1 LYRHDAGQCPH
12 VWFVDCSS
20 QAQGITVSSTPFPR
34 TLAAG
39 AVLSALATL
48 AGSAAAQA
56 QVQESKPMATV
67 IVTAT
72 PFGRI
77 EGDQILT
84 AAKVLSGDDLHNKVG
99 GSLGETLSH
108 ELGVSASSFGAGA
121 SRPIIR
127 GLEGS
132 RVKVLENGMAVSDIS
147 GLSNDHAVATD
158 GPTAKQIEI
167 LRGPAALLYGS
178 GAIGG
183 LVNVVNDRI
192 PTTRQ
197 ETPTGEVEGRYGSVD
212 RSAAGSLS
220 VDTGHGPFAFHVDG
234 SARDAKDFKIPGS
247 RFADGTPDGNGGT
260 LPNSFNRQKS
270 AGLGA
275 SYIGDWGFAGVSASQ
290 IANDYGIP
298 TLDGSQI
305 SMHQRRYDFDS
316 LVKEPFA
323 GFENFKFKT
332 GFTNYRHSELDL
344 EGAPQTN
351 FTNRSLET
359 RMEMS
364 HKPVA
369 GWHGSFGFQTEN
381 TNFAA
386 LNARDGSPDTVPATR
401 STSHALFLVE
411 EHKLGPLDMN
421 AGARYEAVE
430 RQPVGNRERSFNL
443 TSYSVGALWPFTA
456 GYGVGLT
463 GSIAQR
469 APTAD
474 ELYSGG
480 PHDSTNT
487 FDIGNADFAKETS
500 RNIELSLQK
509 SSGALRW
516 KANLFQ
522 TKADHFVYGEIDGTL
537 VDDAGNQGAG
547 ATFRRRQ
554 FRQGDATIRG
564 AEAELS
570 YNLGHDG
577 VSWHAFA
584 DRSHGVLDNAGSL
597 PLQPATRVGGDVGY
611 KKGAWR
617 AGVSVLHALR
627 QDRLASYE
635 TSPTDAYTQLD
646 ANVSYTQK
654 VRAYDVTYFALAKN
668 LLNQDIRVST
678 SVLKDIVPLPG
689 RNLVMGVRLRF

>member
-1 LYRHDAGQCPH
+1 M
-12 VWFVDCSS
+12 SS
-20 QAQGITVSSTPFPR
+20 KNFPR
-34 TLAAG
+34 TLLAG
-39 AVLSALATL
+39 AVLSAI
-48 AGSAAAQA
+48 SSFAAAQT
-56 QVQESKPMATV
+56 STGKITTV

-72 PFGRI
+72 PFGNA

-84 AAKVLSGDDLHNKVG
+84 PAKVLSGEDLHNKVG

-158 GPTAKQIEI
+158 GPTARQIEI

-192 PTTRQ
+192 PTTLQ
-197 ETPTGEVEGRYGSVD
+197 SVPTGELEGRYGSAD
-212 RSAAGSLS
+212 RSGTGSVAVDAGQ
-220 VDTGHGPFAFHVDG
+220 GPFAVHFDA
-234 SARDAKDFKIPGS
+234 SARDAGDYRIPGS
-247 RFADGTPDGNGGT
+247 RYADGRPDPQDGK
-260 LPNSFNRQKS
+260 LANSFNRQHS
-270 AGLGA
+270 VGLGG
-275 SYIGDWGFAGVSASQ
+275 SYIGDWGFVGTSAGV
-290 IANDYGIP
+290 IGNDYGIP
-298 TLDGSQI
+298 TLEASQI
-305 SMHQRRYDFDS
+305 TMHQRRFDIDS

-323 GFENFKFKT
+323 GFENFKFKS
-332 GFTNYRHSELDL
+332 GYTNYRHSELDL
-344 EGAPQTN
+344 EGVPQTN

-359 RMEMS
+359 RWEIS

-369 GWHGSFGFQTEN
+369 GWRGTFGLQTEN

-386 LNARDGSPDTVPATR
+386 LNASDGSPNTVPATR
-401 STSHALFLVE
+401 SKSHAFFLVE

-421 AGARYEAVE
+421 AGARYEKVE
-430 RQPVGNRERSFNL
+430 RTPQNNSARDFQLS
-443 TSYSVGALWPFTA
+443 SYSVGALWPFMA
-456 GYGVGLT
+456 GYSTGLT
-463 GSIAQR
+463 GSVAQR

-487 FDIGNADFAKETS
+487 FDIGNANFVKETS
-500 RNIELSLQK
+500 RNVELSLQK
-509 SSGALRW
+509 TSGLLRW

-522 TKADHFVYGEIDGTL
+522 NKVKNFVYGEIDGTL
-537 VDDAGNQGAG
+537 LDDEGNPGDEL
-547 ATFRRRQ
+547 RRRQ
-554 FRQGDATIRG
+554 FRQANATIRG

-577 VSWHAFA
+577 VSWHGFV
-584 DRSHGVLDNAGSL
+584 DRSRGALDGDGSL
-597 PLQPATRVGGDVGY
+597 PLQPATRVGGDIGY
-611 KKGAWR
+611 RQGPWR
-617 AGVSVLHALR
+617 AGVSALHALK

-635 TSPTDAYTQLD
+635 TTPTDAYTQLD
-646 ANVSYTQK
+646 LNLSYTQR
-654 VRAYDVTYFALAKN
+654 VGNNDVTYFALLKN
-668 LLNQDIRVST
+668 ALDQDIRYST
-678 SVLKDIVPLPG
+678 SVLKDVVPLPG

>member
-1 LYRHDAGQCPH
+1 MFHKN
-12 VWFVDCSS
+12 
-20 QAQGITVSSTPFPR
+20 FPR
-34 TLAAG
+34 TIVAG
-39 AVLSALATL
+39 AVLSAI
-48 AGSAAAQA
+48 SSIAAAQTA
-56 QVQESKPMATV
+56 AAPVTGKITTV

-72 PFGRI
+72 PFGNA

-84 AAKVLSGDDLHNKVG
+84 PAKVLSGDDLHNKVG

-158 GPTAKQIEI
+158 GPTARQIEI

-192 PTTRQ
+192 PTTLQ
-197 ETPTGEVEGRYGSVD
+197 TVPTGELEGRYGSAD
-212 RSAAGSLS
+212 RSGTGSLS
-220 VDTGHGPFAFHVDG
+220 VDAGQGPFAVHLDA
-234 SARDAKDFKIPGS
+234 SARDAGDYRIPGS
-247 RFADGTPDGNGGT
+247 RFADGSPDPQNGK
-260 LPNSFNRQKS
+260 LANSFNRQHS
-270 AGLGA
+270 VGLGG
-275 SYIGDWGFAGVSASQ
+275 SYIGDWGFVGASAGF
-290 IANDYGIP
+290 IGNDYGIP
-298 TLDGSQI
+298 TLEASQI
-305 SMHQRRYDFDS
+305 TMHQRRYDIDS

-323 GFENFKFKT
+323 GFENFKFKS
-332 GFTNYRHSELDL
+332 GYTNYRHSELDL
-344 EGAPQTN
+344 EGVPQTN

-359 RMEMS
+359 RWEIS

-369 GWHGSFGFQTEN
+369 GWHGTFGMQTEN

-386 LNARDGSPDTVPATR
+386 LNASDGSPNTVPATR
-401 STSHALFLVE
+401 STARSFFLVE

-421 AGARYEAVE
+421 AGARYEKVE
-430 RQPVGNRERSFNL
+430 REPQGNIARNFNL
-443 TSYSVGALWPFTA
+443 GSYSVGALWPFTA
-456 GYGVGLT
+456 GYSTGLT
-463 GSIAQR
+463 ASVAQR

-487 FDIGNADFAKETS
+487 FDIGNANFEKETS
-500 RNIELSLQK
+500 RNLELSLQK
-509 SSGALRW
+509 TSGLWRW

-522 TKADHFVYGEIDGTL
+522 NKVKNFVYGEIDGTL
-537 VDDAGNQGAG
+537 LDDEGNPGDEL
-547 ATFRRRQ
+547 RRRQ
-554 FRQGDATIRG
+554 FRQANATIRG

-577 VSWHAFA
+577 VSWHSFV
-584 DRSHGVLDNAGSL
+584 DRSRGTLDGAGSL
-597 PLQPATRVGGDVGY
+597 PLQPATRIGGDVGY
-611 KKGAWR
+611 REGPWR
-617 AGVSVLHALR
+617 AGVSVLHALK

-635 TSPTDAYTQLD
+635 TSSTDAYTQLD
-646 ANVSYTQK
+646 LNLSYTQR
-654 VRAYDVTYFALAKN
+654 VGSNDVTYFALLKN
-668 LLNQDIRVST
+668 ALDEDIRYST
-678 SVLKDIVPLPG
+678 SVLKDVVPLPG